1 MTPRDG
7 HVRRPRGSAARAGGA
22 LAAALVVPLL
32 ARLFPER
39 GGADPPPPLTLP
51 PGFPAQVSAAG
62 LGQPRALAIDPAG
75 TLLVPLPVQGNVVA
89 LPARGD
95 GRPV

>member
-1 MTPRDG
+1 MTPRDE

-22 LAAALVVPLL
+22 LVIALL
-32 ARLFPER
+32 AGPFPER

-51 PGFPAQVSAAG
+51 PGFSAQVFATG

-75 TLLVPLPVQGNVVA
+75 TLLVSLSAQGKVVA
-89 LPARGD
+89 LPERGD
-95 GRPV
+95 GRPVSR